1 MNDNLKNYVEKYGRK
16 GVIVDTN
23 MLLLYA
29 VGTFDIRQ
37 IGKFKRT
44 QIYEKEDFRLLFTF
58 LKQFNHIL
66 TTPNILTELTNLTEN
81 LNYQTNELF
90 FQSLTQQIEIL
101 EERYIETRNLAK
113 TKVFVKFGLSD
124 SAIAELGEQGFLV
137 LTDDLKLFGFL
148 SSKGIDC
155 LNFNHIRSRFNN

>member
-1 MNDNLKNYVEKYGRK
+1 MSDNLKSYVEKYGRK

-29 VGTFDIRQ
+29 VGTFDMNQ
-37 IGKFKRT
+37 IAKFKRT
-44 QIYEKEDFRLLFTF
+44 QIYEKDDFRLLFTF
-58 LKQFNHIL
+58 LKQFNRVL

-90 FQSLTQQIEIL
+90 FQNLTQQIEIL
-101 EERYIETRNLAK
+101 DEQHIESKDLAK
-113 TKVFVKFGLSD
+113 TKVFIKFGLSD
-124 SAIAELGEQGFLV
+124 SAIAELGQQGFLV

-155 LNFNHIRSRFNN
+155 LNFNHIRSSFNN